1 MKKEKFLSEV
11 SRSIR
16 SKEARKLVELEL
28 NNHLKQTTE
37 ALKKQGLN
45 DEEAEQ
51 KAVLRMGN
59 PIHLGRKMDRLH
71 RPKVDCKMISLFLF
85 IVVLGMV
92 PIFVFESEHTAMAFL
107 QKFIVT
113 LIGIAFAA
121 SLMFFDYRKLQKLGI
136 GSFMIGWGI
145 ISFALISGNMVNG
158 SATLVLGPFSTD
170 ISITLPLFLL
180 GWAGV
185 FRNEK
190 MKMYMVVILYLITS
204 YFILITPNL
213 FVFGMF
219 TIITGV
225 MLWGSHFEKRKIIWS
240 YVISLVTVAAV
251 PLYIWFSSGVKE
263 YQLVR
268 LLAFLNPEKY
278 ADSSGYHYVKM
289 KELRDGTGWLW
300 QSLPE
305 SRSMLPES
313 TTDFVFISLS
323 YTLGWAF
330 AAVLG
335 GTLVLL
341 ILRMLY
347 VVKTVRD
354 GYGKLLV
361 IGALSLFAF
370 QVMFNLGMSF
380 GLFPIMSVSLPF
392 ISYGNMQV
400 LMNAGLIGLVL
411 SVYRKKDLV
420 RAMTL

>member
-16 SKEARKLVELEL
+16 STEARKLVEVEL
-28 NNHLKQTTE
+28 NTHLKQAIE
-37 ALKKQGLN
+37 ALRKQGLN

-59 PIHLGRKMDRLH
+59 PILLGQKMDRLH
-71 RPKVDCKMISLFLF
+71 RPKVDWKMMGLFLF
-85 IVVLGMV
+85 ITILGMV

-121 SLMFFDYRKLQKLGI
+121 FLMFFDYRKLQKFGI
-136 GSFMIGWGI
+136 VCFIIGWGI
-145 ISFALISGNMVNG
+145 ISYALFSGKTIHG
-158 SATLVLGPFSTD
+158 SASLVLGPFSTD
-170 ISITLPLFLL
+170 LSITLPLFLL

-185 FRNEK
+185 FQNKK
-190 MKMYMVVILYLITS
+190 MKMYLVAILYLVTS

-219 TIITGV
+219 TIMTGV
-225 MLWGSHFEKRKIIWS
+225 MLWASHFEKRKVIWS
-240 YVISLVTVAAV
+240 YVIVLATGASVL
-251 PLYIWFSSGVKE
+251 LYVWFNSVIKE
-263 YQLVR
+263 YQLAR
-268 LLAFLNPEKY
+268 LLVFLNPGKY
-278 ADSSGYHYVKM
+278 AGYQYVKI
-289 KELRDGTGWLW
+289 KELRNETGWFG
-300 QSLPE
+300 QPLPE
-305 SRSMLPES
+305 LGLTLPES

-323 YTLGWAF
+323 YTLGWVF
-330 AAVLG
+330 AVVLG
-335 GTLVLL
+335 GTLLML
-341 ILRMLY
+341 ILRMLI
-347 VVKTVRD
+347 VVKKVRD

-370 QVMFNLGMSF
+370 QVIFNLGMSF

-392 ISYGNMQV
+392 ISYGNVQV
-400 LMNAGLIGLVL
+400 LFNAGLVGLVL

-420 RAMTL
+420 RSKTL

>member
-1 MKKEKFLSEV
+1 MNKEKFLSEV

-16 SKEARKLVELEL
+16 STEARKLVEVEL
-28 NNHLKQTTE
+28 NNHLKQSIE

-51 KAVLRMGN
+51 KAVLRMGS
-59 PIHLGRKMDRLH
+59 PILLGQKMDRLH
-71 RPKVDCKMISLFLF
+71 RPKVDWKMIGLFLF

-113 LIGIAFAA
+113 FIGIAFAA
-121 SLMFFDYRKLQKLGI
+121 VLMFFDYQKLQKLGI
-136 GSFMIGWGI
+136 GWFIIGWGI
-145 ISFALISGNMVNG
+145 ISFALISGNMVHG
-158 SATLVLGPFSTD
+158 SVTLVLGPFSTD

-180 GWAGV
+180 GWARI

-190 MKMYMVVILYLITS
+190 MKMYMVVILYLVTS
-204 YFILITPNL
+204 YLIILTPNL

-225 MLWGSHFEKRKIIWS
+225 MLWGSHFEKRKVIWS
-240 YVISLVTVAAV
+240 YIISLVIGASI
-251 PLYIWFSSGVKE
+251 PLYVWFTSGIKE
-263 YQLVR
+263 YQLTR
-268 LLAFLNPEKY
+268 LLAYLHSEKY
-278 ADSSGYHYVKM
+278 ADSSGYHYVKI
-289 KELRDGTGWLW
+289 KELRDGTGWFW

-305 SRSMLPES
+305 SGLMLPES

-323 YTLGWAF
+323 YTLGWTF
-330 AAVLG
+330 AVVLG
-335 GTLVLL
+335 GTLLLL
-341 ILRMLY
+341 ICRMLI

-370 QVMFNLGMSF
+370 QVVFNLGMSL

-400 LMNAGLIGLVL
+400 LLNAGLIGLVL
-411 SVYRKKDLV
+411 SVYRKKDLI
-420 RAMTL
+420 RSKTL